1 MKCGSFRAKIC
12 NISIVSQMIPN
23 LCSSLSYTTRVGRW
37 PYDKP
42 DSQPAVLSPI
52 LQARERLKQDAYMKK
67 RLKNVTCSVDNS
79 CPKAYASGWHK
90 RPNRKKLALER
101 DRKMLVE
108 QDNRLLLQRISDIM
122 QVRSQQTVSP
132 VAISYCFERV
142 KTSITH
148 AVSLRILS

>member
-1 MKCGSFRAKIC
+1 MKR
-12 NISIVSQMIPN
+12 
-23 LCSSLSYTTRVGRW
+23 
-37 PYDKP
+37 
-42 DSQPAVLSPI
+42 
-52 LQARERLKQDAYMKK
+52 

-122 QVRSQQTVSP
+122 QVRSRQTVSVIAVAIV
-132 VAISYCFERV
+132 VAISPR
-142 KTSITH
+142 KLIDITFTPSSPT
-148 AVSLRILS
+148 VNKKNP